1 MSSVE
6 NLNKIFLE
14 FCDDLVLVNSSKKES
29 IDSSKKKIVENAST
43 KYYLEYFF
51 RHCLP
56 YSTAITSCNSD
67 QLSDMNLLHGLKFA
81 DIYTHCPSLSSK
93 HALWRYLHTFY
104 LLVQSYTKV
113 DKIIEKYETH
123 ENIVKIKEALANH
136 DDNLKNIMAS
146 SAKFAEDI
154 LKEQA
159 SKHEA
164 EAEAGTG
171 TGAGAGPLPGLF
183 EGMDEGKFEEKFMN
197 SSIGNLAKEISQD
210 LDLSDLQNLESP
222 DDLMKAFMNGGSGG
236 LGSIIQKVSSKLQT
250 KLASGDLNEEALMK
264 DATQMMGMLNPALQS
279 MGLGGMGGGGGGKG
293 GKGMEGMGNLF
304 SMMGGLMGGGGGGKK
319 KKHTKKK

>member
-1 MSSVE
+1 
-6 NLNKIFLE
+6 
-14 FCDDLVLVNSSKKES
+14 
-29 IDSSKKKIVENAST
+29 
-43 KYYLEYFF
+43 
-51 RHCLP
+51 
-56 YSTAITSCNSD
+56 
-67 QLSDMNLLHGLKFA
+67 
-81 DIYTHCPSLSSK
+81 
-93 HALWRYLHTFY
+93 
-104 LLVQSYTKV
+104 LLVQSFTKL

-123 ENIVKIKEALANH
+123 ENIAKIKESLANH

-159 SKHEA
+159 TKQEA
-164 EAEAGTG
+164 DSD
-171 TGAGAGPLPGLF
+171 AGPLPNLF

-222 DDLMKAFMNGGSGG
+222 DDLMKSFMNGGSGG

-279 MGLGGMGGGGGGKG
+279 MGLGGMSGGKG

-319 KKHTKKK
+319 KKHSKKK

>member
-29 IDSSKKKIVENAST
+29 IESSKKRILENAST

-51 RHCLP
+51 RHGLP

-67 QLSDMNLLHGLKFA
+67 QLSDMNLLHGVKFK
-81 DIYTHCPSLSSK
+81 DVYSNCPSLSSK
-93 HALWRYLHTFY
+93 HAMWRYLHTFY
-104 LLVQSYTKV
+104 LLVQSYTKLN
-113 DKIIEKYETH
+113 KIIEKYETY
-123 ENIVKIKEALANH
+123 ENIPKIKEALTNH

-159 SKHEA
+159 TKHEA
-164 EAEAGTG
+164 ETEAGS
-171 TGAGAGPLPGLF
+171 GAGAGPLPGLF

-279 MGLGGMGGGGGGKG
+279 MGLGGMGGGGGG

-304 SMMGGLMGGGGGGKK
+304 SMMGGLMGGGKK

>member
-29 IDSSKKKIVENAST
+29 IENAKKKIVENAST

-279 MGLGGMGGGGGGKG
+279 MGLGGMGGGKG
-293 GKGMEGMGNLF
+293 GNGMDGMGNLF
-304 SMMGGLMGGGGGGKK
+304 SMMGGLMGGGGGKK
-319 KKHTKKK
+319 KKHSKKK

>member
-6 NLNKIFLE
+6 NLNKIFIE
-14 FCDDLVLVNSSKKES
+14 FCDDLVLVNSSKTES
-29 IDSSKKKIVENAST
+29 IDNSKKRIIENAST

-51 RHCLP
+51 RHCIP
-56 YSTAITSCNSD
+56 YSNAITSCNSD
-67 QLSDMNLLHGLKFA
+67 QLNDMNLLHCIKFGE
-81 DIYTHCPSLSSK
+81 IYANCLSLSSK

-104 LLVQSYTKV
+104 LLIQSYTKL

-123 ENIVKIKEALANH
+123 ENITKIKDALANH

-159 SKHEA
+159 TKQEA
-164 EAEAGTG
+164 
-171 TGAGAGPLPGLF
+171 GAGAGSLPNLF

-222 DDLMKAFMNGGSGG
+222 DDLMKSFMNGGNGG
-236 LGSIIQKVSSKLQT
+236 LGNIIQKVSSKLQT

-279 MGLGGMGGGGGGKG
+279 MGLGGMGGGKG
-293 GKGMEGMGNLF
+293 GKGMDGMGNLF

-319 KKHTKKK
+319 KKHSKKK

>member
-6 NLNKIFLE
+6 NLNKIFPE
-14 FCDDLVLVNSSKKES
+14 FCDDLVTVDSSKKES
-29 IDSSKKKIVENAST
+29 IENSKKKILENAST

-56 YSTAITSCNSD
+56 YSTAITSCDSD
-67 QLSDMNLLHGLKFA
+67 KLSDMNLLHGVKFK
-81 DIYTHCPSLSSK
+81 DVYSNCPSLSSK

-104 LLVQSYTKV
+104 LLVQSYTKI
-113 DKIIEKYETH
+113 DKIIEKYETY
-123 ENIVKIKEALANH
+123 ENIPKIKEALANH

-164 EAEAGTG
+164 EAGAGT
-171 TGAGAGPLPGLF
+171 GAGPLPGLF

-279 MGLGGMGGGGGGKG
+279 MGLGGMGGGGGKG

-304 SMMGGLMGGGGGGKK
+304 SMMGGLMGGGGGKK

>member
-6 NLNKIFLE
+6 NLNKIFIE
-14 FCDDLVLVNSSKKES
+14 FCDDLVTVDSSKKES
-29 IDSSKKKIVENAST
+29 IESSKKKILENAST

-51 RHCLP
+51 RHCIP
-56 YSTAITSCNSD
+56 YSTAITSCDSD
-67 QLSDMNLLHGLKFA
+67 KLSDMNLLHGVKFK
-81 DIYTHCPSLSSK
+81 DVYLNCLSLSSK

-104 LLVQSYTKV
+104 LLVQSYTKI
-113 DKIIEKYETH
+113 DKIIEKYDTY
-123 ENIVKIKEALANH
+123 ENIPKIKEALTNH

-146 SAKFAEDI
+146 SAKFAENI

-164 EAEAGTG
+164 EEESGSAK
-171 TGAGAGPLPGLF
+171 GPLPGLF

-222 DDLMKAFMNGGSGG
+222 DDLMKSFMNGGSGG
-236 LGSIIQKVSSKLQT
+236 LGSIIQKVSSKLQM

-279 MGLGGMGGGGGGKG
+279 MGLGGMGGGKG

>member
-29 IDSSKKKIVENAST
+29 IESSKKKIVENAST

-56 YSTAITSCNSD
+56 YSTAITSCNSE

-81 DIYTHCPSLSSK
+81 DIYANCPSLSSK

-113 DKIIEKYETH
+113 NKIIEKYEAH
-123 ENIVKIKEALANH
+123 ENITKIKEALANH

-164 EAEAGTG
+164 EAEAGKG
-171 TGAGAGPLPGLF
+171 SGAGTLPNMF

-222 DDLMKAFMNGGSGG
+222 DDLMKSFMNGGSGG

-279 MGLGGMGGGGGGKG
+279 MGLGGMGGGKG

-304 SMMGGLMGGGGGGKK
+304 SMMGGLMGGGAGGKK

>member
-29 IDSSKKKIVENAST
+29 IENAKKKIVENAST

-67 QLSDMNLLHGLKFA
+67 QLSDMNLLHGVKFS
-81 DIYTHCPSLSSK
+81 DIYANCPSLSSK

-123 ENIVKIKEALANH
+123 ENITKIKGALANH

-164 EAEAGTG
+164 EAEAGK
-171 TGAGAGPLPGLF
+171 GAGTLPNMF

-222 DDLMKAFMNGGSGG
+222 DDLMKSFMNGGSGG

-279 MGLGGMGGGGGGKG
+279 MGLGGMGGGKG
-293 GKGMEGMGNLF
+293 GNGMEGMGNLF
-304 SMMGGLMGGGGGGKK
+304 SMMGGLMGGGAGGKK

>member
-29 IDSSKKKIVENAST
+29 IENAKKKIVENAST

-67 QLSDMNLLHGLKFA
+67 QLSDMNLLHGVKFS
-81 DIYTHCPSLSSK
+81 DIYANCPSLSSK

-123 ENIVKIKEALANH
+123 ENITKIKGALANH

-164 EAEAGTG
+164 EAASGTE
-171 TGAGAGPLPGLF
+171 TGAGPLPGLF

-279 MGLGGMGGGGGGKG
+279 MGLSGMGGGKS

-304 SMMGGLMGGGGGGKK
+304 SMMGGLMGGGGGKK
-319 KKHTKKK
+319 KKHSKKK

>member
-14 FCDDLVLVNSSKKES
+14 FCDDLVLVNSLKKES
-29 IDSSKKKIVENAST
+29 IENAKKKIVENAST

-51 RHCLP
+51 RHDLP

-67 QLSDMNLLHGLKFA
+67 QLSDMNLLHGVKFA
-81 DIYTHCPSLSSK
+81 DIYANCPSLSSK

-104 LLVQSYTKV
+104 LLVQSYTKL

-159 SKHEA
+159 TKQET
-164 EAEAGTG
+164 EAGTG
-171 TGAGAGPLPGLF
+171 SGSGAGASALPNLF
-183 EGMDEGKFEEKFMN
+183 EGMDEGTFEAKFMN

-222 DDLMKAFMNGGSGG
+222 DDLMKSFMNGGSGG

-279 MGLGGMGGGGGGKG
+279 MGLGGMGGGGGKG

-304 SMMGGLMGGGGGGKK
+304 SMMGGLMGGGGGKK

>member
-1 MSSVE
+1 
-6 NLNKIFLE
+6 
-14 FCDDLVLVNSSKKES
+14 VNSSKKES
-29 IDSSKKKIVENAST
+29 IESAKKKIVENGST

-51 RHCLP
+51 RHSLP

-67 QLSDMNLLHGLKFA
+67 QLSDMNLVHGVKFA
-81 DIYTHCPSLSSK
+81 DIYSNCPSLSSK

-104 LLVQSYTKV
+104 LLVQSYPKL

-123 ENIVKIKEALANH
+123 ENIAKIKEALANH

-159 SKHEA
+159 AKQEA
-164 EAEAGTG
+164 EAG
-171 TGAGAGPLPGLF
+171 TGAGAGPLPNLF

-236 LGSIIQKVSSKLQT
+236 LGGIIQKVSSKLQT

-279 MGLGGMGGGGGGKG
+279 MGLGGMGGGGKG

-304 SMMGGLMGGGGGGKK
+304 SMMGGLMGGGGGKK
-319 KKHTKKK
+319 KKHSKKK

>member
-1 MSSVE
+1 
-6 NLNKIFLE
+6 
-14 FCDDLVLVNSSKKES
+14 
-29 IDSSKKKIVENAST
+29 
-43 KYYLEYFF
+43 
-51 RHCLP
+51 
-56 YSTAITSCNSD
+56 
-67 QLSDMNLLHGLKFA
+67 
-81 DIYTHCPSLSSK
+81 
-93 HALWRYLHTFY
+93 
-104 LLVQSYTKV
+104 
-113 DKIIEKYETH
+113 
-123 ENIVKIKEALANH
+123 
-136 DDNLKNIMAS
+136 MAS

-159 SKHEA
+159 TKQEQEA
-164 EAEAGTG
+164 E
-171 TGAGAGPLPGLF
+171 AGAGPLPNLF

-222 DDLMKAFMNGGSGG
+222 DDLMKSFMNGGSGG

-279 MGLGGMGGGGGGKG
+279 MGLGGMGGGKS

-304 SMMGGLMGGGGGGKK
+304 SMMGGLMGGGGGKK
-319 KKHTKKK
+319 KKHSKKK

>member
-29 IDSSKKKIVENAST
+29 IESAKKKIVENAST

-51 RHCLP
+51 RHGIP

-67 QLSDMNLLHGLKFA
+67 ELSDMNLLHGVKFA
-81 DIYTHCPSLSSK
+81 DIYANCPSLSSK

-104 LLVQSYTKV
+104 LLVQSYTKL

-123 ENIVKIKEALANH
+123 ENIAKIKEALANH

-154 LKEQA
+154 LKNDCAIIMHACARGSCEHLVVNIKTA
-159 SKHEA
+159 SR
-164 EAEAGTG
+164 
-171 TGAGAGPLPGLF
+171 
-183 EGMDEGKFEEKFMN
+183 
-197 SSIGNLAKEISQD
+197 S
-210 LDLSDLQNLESP
+210 
-222 DDLMKAFMNGGSGG
+222 
-236 LGSIIQKVSSKLQT
+236 
-250 KLASGDLNEEALMK
+250 
-264 DATQMMGMLNPALQS
+264 
-279 MGLGGMGGGGGGKG
+279 
-293 GKGMEGMGNLF
+293 
-304 SMMGGLMGGGGGGKK
+304 
-319 KKHTKKK
+319 

>member
-1 MSSVE
+1 
-6 NLNKIFLE
+6 
-14 FCDDLVLVNSSKKES
+14 
-29 IDSSKKKIVENAST
+29 
-43 KYYLEYFF
+43 
-51 RHCLP
+51 
-56 YSTAITSCNSD
+56 
-67 QLSDMNLLHGLKFA
+67 
-81 DIYTHCPSLSSK
+81 
-93 HALWRYLHTFY
+93 
-104 LLVQSYTKV
+104 LLVQSYTKLA
-113 DKIIEKYETH
+113 KIIEKYQTY
-123 ENIVKIKEALANH
+123 ENIAKIKEALANH

-159 SKHEA
+159 TKQ
-164 EAEAGTG
+164 EAEAGNG
-171 TGAGAGPLPGLF
+171 SGPLPNLF

-222 DDLMKAFMNGGSGG
+222 DDLMKSFMNGGSGG

-279 MGLGGMGGGGGGKG
+279 MGLGGMGGGKG

-304 SMMGGLMGGGGGGKK
+304 SMMGGLMGGGGGKK

>member
-6 NLNKIFLE
+6 NLNKIFIE
-14 FCDDLVLVNSSKKES
+14 FCDDLVTVDSSKKES
-29 IDSSKKKIVENAST
+29 IENSKKKILENAST

-51 RHCLP
+51 RHCIP
-56 YSTAITSCNSD
+56 YSTAITSCDSD
-67 QLSDMNLLHGLKFA
+67 KLSDMNLLHGVKFA
-81 DIYTHCPSLSSK
+81 DIYVNCPSLSSK

-104 LLVQSYTKV
+104 LLVQSYTKL

-123 ENIVKIKEALANH
+123 ENIAKIKEALANH

-159 SKHEA
+159 TKQ
-164 EAEAGTG
+164 EAEAGAS
-171 TGAGAGPLPGLF
+171 AGAGPLPNLF

-222 DDLMKAFMNGGSGG
+222 DDLMKSFMNGGSGG
-236 LGSIIQKVSSKLQT
+236 LGSIIQKVSSKLQM

-279 MGLGGMGGGGGGKG
+279 MGLGGMGGGKG

-304 SMMGGLMGGGGGGKK
+304 SMMGGLMGGGGGKK

>member
-29 IDSSKKKIVENAST
+29 IESSKKKIVENAST

-81 DIYTHCPSLSSK
+81 DIYTNCPSLSSK

-159 SKHEA
+159 TKQEA
-164 EAEAGTG
+164 EAG
-171 TGAGAGPLPGLF
+171 TGAGAGPLPNLF

-222 DDLMKAFMNGGSGG
+222 DDLMKSFMNGGSGG

-279 MGLGGMGGGGGGKG
+279 MGLGGMGGGKG

-304 SMMGGLMGGGGGGKK
+304 SMMGGLMGGGGGKK
-319 KKHTKKK
+319 KKHSKKK